1 MYSPSL
7 PSWLGGIGAG
17 SMNKEFARGLR
28 DRAQIHCQRLF
39 RVVVLVT
46 EDVYNGHDHYTSLQ
60 RAGP

>member
-28 DRAQIHCQRLF
+28 DRAQIHRQRLF

-46 EDVYNGHDHYTSLQ
+46 EDVYNGHDH
-60 RAGP
+60 